1 MKNRYDLGVRGAS
14 IEIGDRVLIRNVGL
28 KGKQKLA
35 DRWGPDIYI
44 VKRQP
49 NREIP
54 VYSLSKEDGSGG
66 EKILHRNMLLPLA
79 IPLREE
85 TSDVSHS
92 VLERK
97 AKPQKE
103 LLSQKKSEEAT
114 DSSSE
119 EEMEQVVY
127 RWKSRRIV
135 PVNLPYSGN
144 RSRVNEEREACQEGS
159 KSPNIMGVEG
169 LPEGQHESGSHE
181 VEQNAVNKVQE
192 EYATGTV
199 SVDPG
204 PSQSD
209 VDVTVGNPG
218 GDIAS
223 AVRNNEPIEN
233 GLSWSIAESETNKS
247 QHDASE
253 SAGEQVPVVRRSNRV
268 RRPPDRYGD
277 WVSCPVQ
284 VSSVWKDKCDY
295 LVELR
300 QHFPDKKD
308 AIFTQI
314 MKLMEEL

>member
-1 MKNRYDLGVRGAS
+1 MKNRYDLGVRGAP
-14 IEIGDRVLIRNVGL
+14 IEIGDQVLIRNVGL

-44 VKRQP
+44 VKSQP
-49 NREIP
+49 NRDIP

-79 IPLREE
+79 VPLREE
-85 TSDVSHS
+85 TSDVFHS
-92 VLERK
+92 VSERK
-97 AKPQKE
+97 AKPKPQQE

-127 RWKSRRIV
+127 RWKSRGIV
-135 PVNLPYSGN
+135 PVNLPYSDD
-144 RSRVNEEREACQEGS
+144 RSSINEECEACQEGS
-159 KSPNIMGVEG
+159 NIPNIIGVEG
-169 LPEGQHESGSHE
+169 LPEGQPESGSHE
-181 VEQNAVNKVQE
+181 VEQNAVTEVQE
-192 EYATGTV
+192 ESPAGTV
-199 SVDPG
+199 G
-204 PSQSD
+204 PSQRD
-209 VDVTVGNPG
+209 VDVTVGNPE

-223 AVRNNEPIEN
+223 SVIKNEPVEN
-233 GLSWSIAESETNKS
+233 GLSRSTAESEMNKS
-247 QHDASE
+247 QHDVSE
-253 SAGEQVPVVRRSNRV
+253 PAGEQVPVVRRSNRV
-268 RRPPDRYGD
+268 RQSPDRYED

-295 LVELR
+295 MVGLL